1 MTAEPGK
8 QPVET
13 TAAQVLACLDR
24 LSEAGVSAW
33 VDGGWGVDALLGEQT
48 RPHEDLD
55 LVVALDDGARVEQA
69 FAPLGFRLALDERPV
84 RFVLCD
90 AAGHRLDCH
99 TVTFVENGDGVQVQP
114 DGSDFHYPA
123 EGFGG
128 RGRIGGRAVA
138 CLSAA
143 TQVLCHLGYE
153 PDAQDRRDMRLLHER
168 LGVPLPPPYTDEAG
182 FRLSPH

>member
-1 MTAEPGK
+1 VTADPGEI
-8 QPVET
+8 PVET
-13 TAAQVLACLDR
+13 TAVDVLGYLDR
-24 LSEAGVSAW
+24 LAAECVAAW

-48 RPHEDLD
+48 RLHEDLD
-55 LVVALDDGARVEQA
+55 LVVALADAARVERA
-69 FAPLGFRLALDERPV
+69 FAPLGFRMALDERPV

-123 EGFGG
+123 EGFCS

-168 LGVPLPPPYTDEAG
+168 LGVPLPPPYADETG
-182 FRLSPH
+182 SGLSS

>member
-1 MTAEPGK
+1 MTAEPGENS
-8 QPVET
+8 VET
-13 TAAQVLACLDR
+13 TAAQVLTYLDR
-24 LSEAGVSAW
+24 LAEAGVAAW

-55 LVVALDDGARVEQA
+55 LVVALADAAKVERA
-69 FAPLGFRLALDERPV
+69 FAPLGFHMALDERPV

-90 AAGHRLDCH
+90 EAGHRLDCH

-123 EGFGG
+123 EGFAA

-138 CLSAA
+138 CLSVT

-153 PDAQDRRDMRLLHER
+153 PDAQDRHDMRLLHER
-168 LGVPLPPPYTDEAG
+168 LGVSLPSPYAEERRSG
-182 FRLSPH
+182 LSSR